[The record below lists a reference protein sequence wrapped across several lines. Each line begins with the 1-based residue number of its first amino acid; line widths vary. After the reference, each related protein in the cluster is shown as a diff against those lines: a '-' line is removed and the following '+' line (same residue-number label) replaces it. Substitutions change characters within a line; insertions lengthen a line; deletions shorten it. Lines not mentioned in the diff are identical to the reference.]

1 MFVLWI
7 LAGLAVLLGGCW
19 LLNWS
24 TDIYSDVLGLF
35 MGIISVIVV
44 CVGLCLPFVPL
55 FVAEDNAEHRLMEA
69 CEDIGGEY
77 RVIKEEYDGS
87 QYVDVYG
94 CVQGD

>member
-7 LAGLAVLLGGCW
+7 LAGIAVIALACFLIPKVMDIYNEGLALFCIFMTVILLGIGF
-19 LLNWS
+19 
-24 TDIYSDVLGLF
+24 T
-35 MGIISVIVV
+35 
-44 CVGLCLPFVPL
+44 LPFVPL
-55 FVAEDNAEHRLMEA
+55 ILADGDNEHRLMEA